1 MTLLLSLLR
10 GVLDAVIIVV
20 AAMAA
25 IAALYRPW
33 FLRSLVIGW
42 RLDQL
47 QRRHARRVGAEPGDA
62 LWRAY
67 SDAFFACRRTLGPHT
82 WDEFRDAWRAVSRA
96 RKALRDGRAAGPNFR
111 RGPST
116 ESSRGGAR

>member
-1 MTLLLSLLR
+1 VTLLVSLLR
-10 GVLDAVIIVV
+10 GVLDALIITV
-20 AAMAA
+20 AASAA

-42 RLDQL
+42 RLDRL
-47 QRRHARRVGAEPGDA
+47 QRQSFEGES
-62 LWRAY
+62 WRAY

-96 RKALRDGRAAGPNFR
+96 RKALLQTRDRGRTGPNLR